1 MAPTHHPATR
11 KLPMKLFQG
20 GTRSTLYVE
29 THVSPFRPFGE
40 VKHILASLIQ
50 SDRMICA
57 EGFGDERSHGAAFAS
72 SSTSE
77 PTSY

>member
-1 MAPTHHPATR
+1 MAPTRHPATG

-29 THVSPFRPFGE
+29 THVSPFRLFGE

-57 EGFGDERSHGAAFAS
+57 EGSETRDRMGQHSLRRLPVSPPS
-72 SSTSE
+72 S
-77 PTSY
+77 